1 MTVHEVFISL
11 SDNFSVVSDSDK
23 RQNLQTPPVSA
34 LTPHE
39 GRRYQGIASETLSSK
54 ADQQSNIVWVSDQS
68 FRANR
73 IFRLRAEQN
82 QALLPKV

>member
-1 MTVHEVFISL
+1 MSHSNAKIANKRSSPAWFVTVHEVFISL

-54 ADQQSNIVWVSDQS
+54 ADQQSNIV
-68 FRANR
+68 
-73 IFRLRAEQN
+73 LG
-82 QALLPKV
+82 